1 MSTDKDICEGISTTL
16 EATQATRG
24 NSAAPDTN
32 YGLITAMKIGYST
45 GSGGTFGNAWIEF
58 DVSQFEENVQ
68 NNEVVEAE
76 LLLTVMTE
84 WGTTAQEELT
94 LARCTKAFVET
105 EATWNDYADGESW
118 DTPGGDHSTTETV
131 YTSMTVGDES
141 GDQRVDIKELVVD
154 AIENRDGIL
163 RIMIFMPE
171 SPGYA
176 AIANYGDD
184 EHATK
189 FPTLTVTTVAQ
200 KTAVG
205 LRSNN
210 AFTLDIIGGDDLTTT
225 NCILRENKTTLLGR
239 GSRAYVQEVRDNMV
253 TYRNLSPPPHY
264 QDEWAFNK
272 NNLWTPAELEGLET
286 WFSPESFYHDVD
298 DDQVCTKLQNR
309 STIADAGAGATGG
322 ITTSFTET
330 YRGLNGLAFTYNPAI
345 PELDPY
351 YKVRDETDWN
361 VGTSDFFGC
370 ILLSGADTDSD
381 ALEYI
386 LNKEDGFY
394 LRHDWTSTKKDVAFG
409 YGSGFTSGQLT
420 EAGGAQA
427 GDYLIYSFGRK
438 GGYMFL
444 RGLTESREDE
454 MVSDRDYTRDLD
466 VLSEP
471 WIGKKD
477 SSTNGGFNKD
487 FVELIF
493 VNDAI
498 GGGEVSDLTNV
509 KKTEGYLAHK
519 YNLTLPSTH
528 EYYEEGPKVDE

>member
-1 MSTDKDICEGISTTL
+1 MSTDKDICEGVSTTL
-16 EATQATRG
+16 QATQSTRG
-24 NSAAPDTN
+24 WSDDSDAN
-32 YGLITAMKIGYST
+32 YGGYTSLKIGWAT
-45 GSGGTFGNAWIEF
+45 TSGGTFGNAWIEF
-58 DVSQFEENVQ
+58 DVSQFEKNVQ

-84 WGTTAQEELT
+84 WGSTAQEELT
-94 LARCTKAFVET
+94 LARCTQAFVES
-105 EATWNDYADGESW
+105 EATWDEYADGESW
-118 DTPGGDHSTTETV
+118 DTPGGDYSTTEAV

-163 RIMIFMPE
+163 RIMIFMAE

-176 AIANYGDD
+176 AIANYGSED
-184 EHATK
+184 HSSK

-200 KTAVG
+200 KTTIG

-210 AFTLDIIGGDDLTTT
+210 SFTLDIIGGDDLTTT

-239 GSRAYVQEVRDNMV
+239 GSRAYIQEVRDNMV

-272 NNLWTPAELEGLET
+272 KNLWTPAELEGLET

-298 DDQVCTKLQNR
+298 DDLVCTKLQNR

-322 ITTSFTET
+322 TTASFTET
-330 YRGLNGLAFTYNPAI
+330 YRGLNGLAFSYNSSL
-345 PELDPY
+345 PELAPY

-361 VGTSDFFGC
+361 VGTSNWFCC
-370 ILLSGADTDSD
+370 ILLQGPTTDSD
-381 ALEYI
+381 EIEYI
-386 LNKEDGFY
+386 LSKENAFY
-394 LRHDWTSTKKDVAFG
+394 LSHDWTSTNKDVTFG
-409 YGSGFTSGQLT
+409 YGSGLTAGSLT
-420 EAGGAQA
+420 EGGGAQTA
-427 GDYLIYSFGRK
+427 DYLICSFGRK

-444 RGLTESREDE
+444 RGLTDLREDE
-454 MVSDRDYTRDLD
+454 AVSDRAVTEDLD
-466 VLSEP
+466 DLSEP

-477 SSTNGGFNKD
+477 SSTDGGFNAD
-487 FVELIF
+487 FAELIF

-498 GGGEVSDLTNV
+498 GDGEVSDLTNV
-509 KKTEGYLAHK
+509 KRTEGYLAHK

-528 EYYEEGPKVDE
+528 EYYGEGPKVDE